1 MYTIF
6 TVLALF
12 FFLGLLIVSV
22 HSEKHTKEV
31 AWISAITFLVIIG
44 IGYASGSYNGSNQV
58 EYATSTDESDDSDQ
72 ESDDDSDYYD
82 DESDDSEE
90 DTDYTDESSDTT
102 SDEDDTLDE
111 DTDDTEEADTTS
123 ASSSSVVAAS
133 SSSYSA
139 PAASSSSYRAPSAS
153 SRSRVTNGYRTGGG
167 RSYDY
172 KPVPQTGQSETVYV
186 SARIPGRYHKDPN
199 CRGLQRYG
207 GAQAVS
213 LARAQQMGYSYFCA
227 YERYGN

>member
-1 MYTIF
+1 MYITFTIVAIF
-6 TVLALF
+6 ALIIAF
-12 FFLGLLIVSV
+12 ISAAFSTKNSRTIIGVSLFIFIVILGIGSA
-22 HSEKHTKEV
+22 SGAYDTSSQTEV
-31 AWISAITFLVIIG
+31 ASSA
-44 IGYASGSYNGSNQV
+44 
-58 EYATSTDESDDSDQ
+58 DESDD
-72 ESDDDSDYYD
+72 ESDDDSDYY
-82 DESDDSEE
+82 DDSEE

-123 ASSSSVVAAS
+123 ASSSSVVASS

-153 SRSRVTNGYRTGGG
+153 SSSRVTNGYRTGGG

-186 SARIPGRYHKDPN
+186 SARIPGRYHKNPN

-207 GAQAVS
+207 AAQAVS

>member
-1 MYTIF
+1 MYITFTIVAIF
-6 TVLALF
+6 ALIIAF
-12 FFLGLLIVSV
+12 VGAAF
-22 HSEKHTKEV
+22 SEKNSRTIIGTSVAIFIVILGIGSAIGAYDTSSRSEV
-31 AWISAITFLVIIG
+31 ASSA
-44 IGYASGSYNGSNQV
+44 
-58 EYATSTDESDDSDQ
+58 DESDD
-72 ESDDDSDYYD
+72 ELDDNSDYSD
-82 DESDDSEE
+82 DESDDSYE
-90 DTDYTDESSDTT
+90 DTDYTDESADDTS

-111 DTDDTEEADTTS
+111 DTDDTENADTTS
-123 ASSSSVVAAS
+123 SSSSSVVAAS

-139 PAASSSSYRAPSAS
+139 PASSSSSYRAPSAS
-153 SRSRVTNGYRTGGG
+153 SSSRVTNGYRSGGG

-199 CRGLQRYG
+199 CRGLTRYG

-227 YERYGN
+227 YERCGN

>member
-1 MYTIF
+1 MYTVF
-6 TVLALF
+6 TILALF
-12 FFLGLLIVSV
+12 LLLGLVVVAVNTERHRRTIALVSV
-22 HSEKHTKEV
+22 IVLLTIVGIGSANGLYDTSSQTEV
-31 AWISAITFLVIIG
+31 ASSA
-44 IGYASGSYNGSNQV
+44 
-58 EYATSTDESDDSDQ
+58 DESDD

-111 DTDDTEEADTTS
+111 DTDDTEETDTTS

-153 SRSRVTNGYRTGGG
+153 SSSRVTNGYRTGGG

>member
-1 MYTIF
+1 MYITFTIVAIF
-6 TVLALF
+6 ALIIAF
-12 FFLGLLIVSV
+12 ISAAFSTKNSRTIIGVSLFIFIVILGIGSA
-22 HSEKHTKEV
+22 SGAYDTSSQTEV
-31 AWISAITFLVIIG
+31 ASSA
-44 IGYASGSYNGSNQV
+44 
-58 EYATSTDESDDSDQ
+58 DESDD

-123 ASSSSVVAAS
+123 ASSSSVVADS

-153 SRSRVTNGYRTGGG
+153 SSSRVTNGYRTGGG